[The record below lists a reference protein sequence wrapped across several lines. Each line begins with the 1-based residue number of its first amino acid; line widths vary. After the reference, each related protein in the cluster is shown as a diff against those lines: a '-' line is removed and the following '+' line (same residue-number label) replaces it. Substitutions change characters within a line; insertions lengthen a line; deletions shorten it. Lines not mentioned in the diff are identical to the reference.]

1 MYQNLN
7 TTIEIQE
14 ELTSL
19 YQELNTAEYDLHC
32 FESISLDS
40 GEANWVKD
48 QKKLIQE
55 IKDRIEVLQTKL

>member
-32 FESISLDS
+32 LKSISLDS

-48 QKKLIQE
+48 QKKLIQ
-55 IKDRIEVLQTKL
+55 T